1 MSRHKQLLKNT
12 GILALGKFATQFIA
26 FLLLPI
32 YTHFLDPSEYG
43 VFDIIMTYMMLALP
57 FLTLRLEY
65 AAFRFLIDARKDEEE
80 KTRILSTTFRF
91 LVMMAVFWGILYGI
105 VSVFVTIP
113 YGLLVLGLALAMT
126 LSGVVLQI
134 SRGFGSNKGFAI
146 ASMIAGIVTSVGSII
161 TIVGLS
167 WGIEGIL
174 ASAILGNVL
183 ACVYLSWS
191 LRLCRYLR
199 LSAYDFTL
207 LKELLKFGVPM
218 VPSGFAWW
226 AINGLDRT
234 FIALFLGLAANGI
247 YAIASKYAF
256 VIVSVSSVF
265 GLAWKESAS
274 LHINAKDRDIYFSQ
288 VFNISI
294 KFFGALGL
302 LLIAITPILFDL
314 VFGANY
320 HEAIL
325 YIPLLVLGAFFSML
339 VELYAGV
346 YVAKKM
352 SGKLATTN
360 IIAAV
365 ISIGLNLVLI
375 QFIGLYAVA
384 VSMAVAFG
392 SMALWRSRD
401 VNRYVKISYD
411 TGSLIFMCVSAVTV
425 TTLYYFDTIWA
436 SITGFAL
443 AIAATYWLNRHEIER
458 LRVLAM
464 GRFSK

>member
-1 MSRHKQLLKNT
+1 MRHKELLKST
-12 GILALGKFATQFIA
+12 AILAFGKFATQFIA

-32 YTHFLDPSEYG
+32 YTRFLDPAEYG
-43 VFDIIMTYMMLALP
+43 VFDLIMTYMMLALP

-65 AAFRFLIDARKDEEE
+65 ATFRFLIDARKDKNE
-80 KTRILSTTFRF
+80 KTRILSTTLRF
-91 LVMMAVFWGILYGI
+91 LAIILALWSVFYVI
-105 VSVFVTIP
+105 VSGFIAIP
-113 YGLLVLGLALAMT
+113 HGLLVLGLALAMT

-146 ASMIAGIVTSVGSII
+146 ASMIAGITTSVGSII
-161 TIVGLS
+161 AIVGLG

-174 ASAILGNVL
+174 VSAIVGNVL
-183 ACVYLSWS
+183 ACLYLSRT
-191 LRLCRYLR
+191 LRLHRYLKP
-199 LSAYDFTL
+199 STYDPVL
-207 LKELLKFGVPM
+207 LKELLRFGVPM
-218 VPSGFAWW
+218 VPSGLAWW

-302 LLIAITPILFDL
+302 LLIAITPILFDF
-314 VFGANY
+314 VFGASY

-411 TGSLIFMCVSAVTV
+411 TGSLIFMCVSALTV

-436 SITGFAL
+436 SITGFVL
-443 AIAATYWLNRHEIER
+443 AIAATYWLNRHEIGK
-458 LRVLAM
+458 LKVLAM